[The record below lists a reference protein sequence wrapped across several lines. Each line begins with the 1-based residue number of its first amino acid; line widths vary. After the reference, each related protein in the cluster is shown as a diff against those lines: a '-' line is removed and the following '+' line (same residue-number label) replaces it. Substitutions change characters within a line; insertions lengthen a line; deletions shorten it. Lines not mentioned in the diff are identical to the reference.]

1 MIEFLFSRR
10 RMKIKLGLDNIKHL
24 LSVLGNPE
32 EDFVSIHVAGT
43 NGKGSTSALL
53 EAIYMAAGYKT
64 GLNTSPHLI
73 DVRERIRIN
82 GEFIPLDLFREK
94 IEFLYSAIQKYGCS
108 FFEILTATAFA
119 HFRDEKVDIAIVETG
134 LGGRLDATNVLQPK
148 LTVITEIDIDHV
160 KQLGTTFL
168 QIAREKAGI
177 IKPGVPLLSNAGDPQ
192 VQAFF
197 ASVCR
202 ERGAEFI
209 DASAGMKIE
218 ELVCTPK
225 ACYFDLTTP
234 KNHWPKMQLSLLGKH
249 QVQNAVTAV
258 RAVETLH
265 ETILPTKK
273 QAVYAGL
280 EKVKWSGRMQVLQEK
295 PTVVVDVA
303 HNDQGVSVTIK
314 EVDRIFLH
322 RKLICVFG
330 VLREKNYNKMLRTMN
345 PYVDFYVAVTP
356 NDERALPAEKLREQI
371 ANMGKNV
378 VAGNSIIDGLKK
390 AHKLAGLDD
399 LICIIGSHFV
409 AGEIINY
416 YKNP

>member
-1 MIEFLFSRR
+1 MIEFLFSRKR
-10 RMKIKLGLDNIKHL
+10 IKIKLGLDNIRHL
-24 LSVLGNPE
+24 LSVFGHPE
-32 EDFVSIHVAGT
+32 ESYASIHVAGT

-73 DVRERIRIN
+73 DVRERIRID
-82 GEFIPLDLFREK
+82 GQFVPLDVFREK
-94 IEFLYSAIQKYGCS
+94 IEFLYSTIQKHGCS

-134 LGGRLDATNVLQPK
+134 LGGRLDATNVLHPK
-148 LTVITEIDIDHV
+148 LSVITEIDIDHV
-160 KQLGTTFL
+160 KQLGATFL
-168 QIAREKAGI
+168 QIAQEKAGI
-177 IKPGVPLLSNAGDPQ
+177 IKPGVPVLSNASDRK
-192 VQAFF
+192 VQELF
-197 ASVCR
+197 ALVCR
-202 ERGAEFI
+202 ERDAEFI

-218 ELVCTPK
+218 NPDCTPR

-234 KNHWPKMQLSLLGKH
+234 QNHWPKMQLSLLGKH

-265 ETILPTKK
+265 DNILPVKRK
-273 QAVYAGL
+273 AVYAGL
-280 EKVKWSGRMQVLQEK
+280 ERVKWNGRMQVLQEK

-303 HNDQGVSVTIK
+303 HNDQGISVTIK

-322 RKLICVFG
+322 QKLFCVFG
-330 VLREKNYNKMLRTMN
+330 VLKDKDFSKMLRTMN
-345 PYVDFYVAVTP
+345 PFVDFYIAVTP
-356 NDERALPAEKLREQI
+356 NDERALPAGELREQI
-371 ANMGKNV
+371 AKMGKRV

-390 AHKLAGLDD
+390 AQRLAGPED

-409 AGEIINY
+409 AGEVINY